1 VNVFM
6 VVDPAQPGFIPGRLI
21 FLQKFFFT
29 FNPPGG
35 NKIEA
40 GKVIQDKGK

>member
-1 VNVFM
+1 M
-6 VVDPAQPGFIPGRLI
+6 VVDPALPGFIPRQPT